1 MSLYQRQEQ
10 SPIVII
16 LIFTLLI
23 FVLVYL
29 YRQTHWYTEEEE
41 ISEPVYIEKPYV

>member
-1 MSLYQRQEQ
+1 MSLYQKPEQ
-10 SPIVII
+10 SPLIII

-29 YRQTHWYTEEEE
+29 YSQTHWYTEEEE
-41 ISEPVYIEKPYV
+41 LEDILNETPYV